1 MNKFFDGIKL
11 ITGVSREKNEFKV
24 RDIKYMKLNLSL
36 QTKIDDIEKNM
47 VANQKY
53 GEISRQLLELLK
65 NDKIK
70 NIFGGRII
78 SLLSN

>member
-1 MNKFFDGIKL
+1 
-11 ITGVSREKNEFKV
+11 
-24 RDIKYMKLNLSL
+24 
-36 QTKIDDIEKNM
+36 M